1 MMSSKRTSQLAMLS
15 ILLTFTHS
23 VGYASATVAPFEVS
37 SMYSEASLVAS
48 ESPKS
53 KKEIR
58 IQKIKE
64 RRLAKKKLKESSE
77 EQKNTEDVASQPKK
91 LDKITSLFSNK
102 FGKEQRARCQERKKQ
117 HLSFK
122 EQYRSKTQEL
132 KEEQR
137 SLAQQLKQSID
148 LCCEELVHRGAGNLL
163 TRGGKYSQR
172 YNKFRNCEQTAQ
184 ENQSAGSLPNLSA
197 RERAKLRK
205 RAGTIVRA
213 APRSESPKSLLKTI
227 IVNRDSA
234 VAPENNEEIQVV
246 HNIKDGPVLPI
257 LFVLM

>member
-77 EQKNTEDVASQPKK
+77 EQKIPK
-91 LDKITSLFSNK
+91 
-102 FGKEQRARCQERKKQ
+102 
-117 HLSFK
+117 
-122 EQYRSKTQEL
+122 
-132 KEEQR
+132 
-137 SLAQQLKQSID
+137 
-148 LCCEELVHRGAGNLL
+148 
-163 TRGGKYSQR
+163 
-172 YNKFRNCEQTAQ
+172 
-184 ENQSAGSLPNLSA
+184 
-197 RERAKLRK
+197 
-205 RAGTIVRA
+205 
-213 APRSESPKSLLKTI
+213 
-227 IVNRDSA
+227 
-234 VAPENNEEIQVV
+234 
-246 HNIKDGPVLPI
+246 
-257 LFVLM
+257 M